1 MDNLVIVEN
10 KPNGVTLLTIN
21 REKKRNAIC
30 SRTAVALQQAL
41 REFEESS
48 RQRVAVITGSGNEA
62 FSAGADVNDV
72 PELWRCIPS
81 VGVDC
86 EKPVIAAVA
95 GWCVGGG
102 MILPM
107 MCDLIIAAENAR
119 FSYPEAKLGLT
130 QGMIAGL
137 AARIP
142 HKVAMD
148 VMLRARVLDARRA
161 YEVGM
166 VNDLVPTGTQV
177 EYALD
182 VAAEMAQMAPLVLR
196 TLKRFVIRDI
206 LPTGSTEAFGRYR
219 REAEIV
225 ARSNDFEEG
234 FASFKEKRKPV
245 FTGT

>member
-1 MDNLVIVEN
+1 
-10 KPNGVTLLTIN
+10 
-21 REKKRNAIC
+21 
-30 SRTAVALQQAL
+30 
-41 REFEESS
+41 
-48 RQRVAVITGSGNEA
+48 
-62 FSAGADVNDV
+62 
-72 PELWRCIPS
+72 
-81 VGVDC
+81 
-86 EKPVIAAVA
+86 
-95 GWCVGGG
+95 